1 MDQARHKRNY
11 DLHSWSGVALGLFV
25 YIVAFS
31 GCLALFFEEL
41 QTWED
46 PARRLTVAEDPVPID
61 AIFTDWIAGHLSEEG
76 EVGFVRFT
84 YPTTSEPYYTGFL
97 EVETPREDGGH
108 DHEFVEQRWD
118 TKDGAA
124 IADRGH
130 GVSHWLRDFHRDL
143 MWPNAL
149 GGRTVG
155 RGLVGIAGVVLMLS
169 IITGV
174 VAHTK
179 ISGELFTLRFFR
191 SMRLK
196 WQDTHKVLGL
206 WGLPFYSMI
215 AFTGAVIGVVTL
227 LAPIIAVL
235 TFKGDQE
242 ALIQAV
248 LGEPLE
254 ASGVAAEMLSVD
266 DMRLFTEPTSG
277 HPVSFIVMNNWG
289 DENARFDVYFK
300 ADTELAQVEGYQING
315 VTGDL
320 ITDSAFENLTA
331 ANRTLNAVTPLH
343 YATYGG
349 VVLKIVYF
357 LLGLSLALITALGM
371 MMWVERRLHGNEGK
385 KSPWVYQGLS
395 KLTVGVTCGLP
406 LASMAIFYAD
416 KLIPVGPD
424 GRIVMVGWTF
434 FIIWAA
440 SILFAFRRGHDYRA
454 ARELLYAIG
463 ALAVGIPMLDL
474 AATGNLFVTQIFSEV
489 PGPSLVDLTA
499 LIFGVALIALVNQ
512 LPRERTVKKALGSQS
527 KAEPLPDLMAAE

>member
-1 MDQARHKRNY
+1 MDKARHKRNY
-11 DLHSWSGVALGLFV
+11 NLHSWSGVALGLFV

-31 GCLALFFEEL
+31 GCLALFFDEL

-46 PARRLTVAEDPVPID
+46 PARRLTVAENLAPID
-61 AIFTDWIAGHLSEEG
+61 ATFTEWIGESLGGEG
-76 EVGFVRFT
+76 KAGFVRIT
-84 YPTTSEPYYTGFL
+84 YPTAHEPYYTGFL

-118 TKDGAA
+118 TQTGAP

-130 GVSHWLRDFHRDL
+130 GVSHWLKDFHRDL
-143 MWPNAL
+143 MWPDAL
-149 GGRTVG
+149 GGRTLG

-179 ISGELFTLRFFR
+179 ITGELFTLRFFR

-227 LAPIIAVL
+227 LAPIIAML

-248 LGEPLE
+248 LGEPIE
-254 ASGVAAEMLSVD
+254 ASGIPAEMLSVD
-266 DMRLFTEPTSG
+266 DMRSFVEPTSG
-277 HPVSFIVMNNWG
+277 HPAAFIIMNNWG
-289 DENARFDVYFK
+289 DENARFDIYFEP
-300 ADTELAQVEGYQING
+300 DTELAQVEGYQING
-315 VTGDL
+315 VTGEL
-320 ITDSAFENLTA
+320 ITDSPFENLSA

-343 YATYGG
+343 YGTYGG
-349 VVLKIVYF
+349 VVLKFVYF
-357 LLGLSLALITALGM
+357 FLGLSLALVTALGM

-385 KSPWVYQGLS
+385 RSPWVYQGLS

-416 KLIPVGPD
+416 KLIPVTPD
-424 GRIVMVGWTF
+424 GRLVMIGWSF
-434 FIIWAA
+434 FIVWAA
-440 SILFAFRRGHDYRA
+440 SVLFAFRRGQDYRA
-454 ARELLYAIG
+454 ARELLYVTAG
-463 ALAVGIPMLDL
+463 LAVGLPVLNL
-474 AATGNLFVTQIFSEV
+474 AATGEFFLLGLFSAN
-489 PGPSLVDLTA
+489 PGSSFVDLTA
-499 LIFGVALIALVNQ
+499 LLLGLAMIALVAQ
-512 LPRERTVKKALGSQS
+512 LPRVRTEKRTPTSVDDVQ
-527 KAEPLPDLMAAE
+527 EPPELMAAE